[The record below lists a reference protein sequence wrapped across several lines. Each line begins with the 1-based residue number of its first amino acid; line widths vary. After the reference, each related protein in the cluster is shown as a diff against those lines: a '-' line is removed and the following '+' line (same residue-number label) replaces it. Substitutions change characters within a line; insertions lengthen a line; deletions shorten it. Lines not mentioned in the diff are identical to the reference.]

1 VPAPHAAAGAAK
13 RAGAARR
20 AAVRRNRERQE
31 KRMSMPRFA
40 IQRPIMMAMI
50 CSIVVLLG
58 AISLTRLPVDL
69 LPDIQQPT
77 ITVRM
82 NYPGVGPLEME
93 ELITRPLEQAL
104 SATAGLEQLNSNSS
118 EGNSNLRLNF
128 SWGTDLSEA
137 MNDMR
142 TRIDRV
148 RGRLP
153 EDADPPTIFKFDS
166 NSAPIMGLGVEG
178 DYDRVTLREMAENIL
193 SPRLERVPGVA
204 SVTVNGGLRRQIHV
218 ELSKEKIQALDLS
231 VDRVVNL
238 LKKENQNIPLGEIY
252 RGDMTY
258 LVRSQGQ
265 FSDLDQIRDLVVLTK
280 GAVPVYMKDI
290 AEVKDAT
297 EDVRSVLRINGRS
310 AVRMNVQKQSGT
322 NTVQIA
328 ELVRKEVDRI
338 NREVQGVKLT
348 VIDDSARF
356 IERSINAVKEH
367 VMIGSVLVIFIIFLF
382 LRNFRSTLIVATS
395 IPISVIGTFA
405 LLYFSGLTL
414 NTMTFGGLAL
424 GVGMVVDAAIVV
436 LENSFRHMEHHGKD
450 RLTASIDG
458 SEEVWSAIL
467 SSILTHIAV
476 FVPLLFL
483 TGVSSIM
490 FRQLSVVVVF
500 SLLMSLFV
508 AVTLV
513 PVLCSKL
520 LVLPPPADQRSG
532 LGGRLY
538 TFSERALEKMDDGY
552 RRLIHLALAHRPT
565 VVAISVASV
574 IAAMVILPTIP
585 TELSTQADEG
595 QVNVSVELAIGTRV
609 ERTDAVLQRLEQMLP
624 TLVPEARDIIVNGG
638 GGQGP
643 GFGPGGGSGHR
654 GNLQIMLTPK
664 DERKRSSEQIASE
677 LRRQLSGLP
686 GVIIRANAWGGN
698 NQMARFLSGGQNGGG
713 RLALEIRGEDLDDAR
728 RLAQGAKSL
737 MDTTPGVA
745 DARVGRDEGRPELA
759 VHVDRP
765 KAALLGLTVTD
776 IANTIRT
783 NVAGTQAAMY
793 REKGNEYPIVVRLRE
808 EERQQISD
816 VHDVL
821 VNTTMGQVMPA
832 KNLVTVA
839 NETGP
844 VQIERKNQQRIV
856 TVSAEPETT
865 LSEAVKAVEA
875 RLPELGV
882 PQEFNVGFGAEV
894 EEQAKAFNQLRMV
907 LILALVLVYAVMAS
921 QYESLRDPF
930 IIMFSVPTA
939 AIGVVLALKL
949 TGTSFNMQA
958 YIGIIMLAGIVVSN
972 GILLVDY
979 TNVLRRRD
987 GLPLRE
993 AVELA
998 GRTRLRP
1005 ILMTSIATA
1014 LGLVPMSLGIGEGS
1028 ELQVPL
1034 ARVVIGGLTTSLLI
1048 TLVLVP
1054 TVYTIFEEGFS
1065 AFRKRPQ
1072 ETKPAL

>member
-1 VPAPHAAAGAAK
+1 
-13 RAGAARR
+13 
-20 AAVRRNRERQE
+20 
-31 KRMSMPRFA
+31 MSIPRIA
-40 IQRPIMMAMI
+40 IQRPIMMTMI
-50 CSIVVLLG
+50 SAIVILLG

-77 ITVRM
+77 ITVRIS
-82 NYPGVGPLEME
+82 YPGVGPLEIE
-93 ELITRPLEQAL
+93 ELLTRPLEQAL
-104 SATAGLEQLNSNSS
+104 SATAGLEQINSS
-118 EGNSNLRLNF
+118 SQEGSANLRLNF
-128 SWGTDLSEA
+128 AWGTDLNEA

-148 RGRLP
+148 RARLP

-166 NSAPIMGLGVEG
+166 NSMPIMGLGVEG
-178 DYDRVTLREMAENIL
+178 NYDRVTLRELAENVL
-193 SPRLERVPGVA
+193 SPRLERTPGVA

-231 VDRVVNL
+231 VDRVVNIL
-238 LKKENQNIPLGEIY
+238 RTENQNIPLGEIY

-265 FSDLDQIRDLVVLTK
+265 FSNLDQIRDLVVLTRDN
-280 GAVPVYMKDI
+280 VPVYLRDI
-290 AEVKDAT
+290 AEVKDST
-297 EDVRSVLRINGRS
+297 EDVRSVLRINGK
-310 AVRMNVQKQSGT
+310 AGVRMNVQKQSGT

-328 ELVRKEVDRI
+328 QAVRQEVERI
-338 NREVQGVKLT
+338 NREVPGVKLT
-348 VIDDSARF
+348 VIDDSAKF

-367 VMIGSVLVIFIIFLF
+367 VMIGSVLVIVVIFLF
-382 LRNFRSTLIVATS
+382 LRNFRSTLIVCTS

-424 GVGMVVDAAIVV
+424 GVGMIVDAAIVV

-450 RLTASIDG
+450 RVTASIDG

-483 TGVSSIM
+483 TGISSIM

-520 LVLPPPADQRSG
+520 LVLPPPKELRTG
-532 LGGRLY
+532 LGGKLY
-538 TFSERALEKMDDGY
+538 TLSERVLDGMDEGY
-552 RRLIHLALAHRPT
+552 RRLIHLALGHRPS
-565 VVAISVASV
+565 VIAVSVASV
-574 IAAMVILPTIP
+574 IAAVFIMRTIP
-585 TELSTQADEG
+585 TEFSTQADEG
-595 QVNVSVELAIGTRV
+595 QVNVNVELAIGTRV
-609 ERTDAVLQRLEQMLP
+609 ERTDAILARLEEMIPQ
-624 TLVPEARDIIVNGG
+624 LVPELESMIVNGG

-654 GNLQIMLTPK
+654 GNINLMLRPK
-664 DERKRSSEQIASE
+664 DDRERSSEQIAFE

-686 GVIIRANAWGGN
+686 GVIIRANASGGN
-698 NQMARFLSGGQNGGG
+698 NQMNRFLSGGNNNSG
-713 RLALEIRGEDLDDAR
+713 RLALEIRGEDLGDAR
-728 RLAQGAKSL
+728 RLAQDAKSL
-737 MDTTPGVA
+737 MDSTPGIA

-759 VHVDRP
+759 VHVERP
-765 KAALLGLTVTD
+765 KAALLGLTVTG

-793 REKGNEYPIVVRLRE
+793 REQGNEYPIIVRLRE
-808 EERQQISD
+808 SERQAVAD
-816 VHDVL
+816 VQDVL
-821 VNTTMGQVMPA
+821 VSSAMGQVLPA
-832 KNLVTVA
+832 KNLVTVEQ
-839 NETGP
+839 ETGP

-856 TVSAEPETT
+856 TVSAEPEAT
-865 LSEAVKAVEA
+865 LSDAVKAVES
-875 RLPELGV
+875 RLPQLGV
-882 PQEFNVGFGAEV
+882 PKEFNVGFGAEV

-987 GLPLRE
+987 GLPIRE

-1054 TVYTIFEEGFS
+1054 TVYTLFEEGLDG
-1065 AFRKRPQ
+1065 FRFRRGA
-1072 ETKPAL
+1072 KPAGGGAL

>member
-1 VPAPHAAAGAAK
+1 
-13 RAGAARR
+13 
-20 AAVRRNRERQE
+20 
-31 KRMSMPRFA
+31 MSMPRFA

-595 QVNVSVELAIGTRV
+595 QVNVSVELPIGTRV

-654 GNLQIMLTPK
+654 GNMQIMLTPK

>member
-1 VPAPHAAAGAAK
+1 
-13 RAGAARR
+13 
-20 AAVRRNRERQE
+20 
-31 KRMSMPRFA
+31 MSIPRTA
-40 IQRPIMMAMI
+40 IERPIMMAMI
-50 CSIVVLLG
+50 SAIVILLG

-77 ITVRM
+77 ITVRV
-82 NYPGVGPLEME
+82 NYPGVGPLEIE
-93 ELITRPLEQAL
+93 ELLTRPLEQAL
-104 SATAGLEQLNSNSS
+104 SATAGLEQINSS
-118 EGNSNLRLNF
+118 SQEGNANLRLNF
-128 SWGTDLSEA
+128 AWSTDLNEA

-148 RGRLP
+148 RARLP

-166 NSAPIMGLGVEG
+166 NSSPIMGLGVEG
-178 DYDRVTLREMAENIL
+178 NYDRVTLRELAENVL
-193 SPRLERVPGVA
+193 SPRLERTPGVA

-231 VDRVVNL
+231 IDRVVNIL
-238 LKKENQNIPLGEIY
+238 RTENQNIPLGEIY

-265 FSDLDQIRDLVVLTK
+265 FSNLDQIRDLVVLTRTN
-280 GAVPVYMKDI
+280 VPVYLRDI
-290 AEVKDAT
+290 AEVKDST
-297 EDVRSVLRINGRS
+297 EDVRSVLRINGK
-310 AVRMNVQKQSGT
+310 AGVRMNVQKQSGT

-328 ELVRKEVDRI
+328 QAVRSEVERI
-338 NREVQGVKLT
+338 NREVPGVKLT
-348 VIDDSARF
+348 VIDDSAKF

-367 VMIGSVLVIFIIFLF
+367 VMIGSVLVIVVIFLF
-382 LRNFRSTLIVATS
+382 LRNFRSTLIVCTS
-395 IPISVIGTFA
+395 IPISVVGTFA
-405 LLYFSGLTL
+405 LLYFAGLTL

-424 GVGMVVDAAIVV
+424 GVGMIVDAAIVV

-450 RLTASIDG
+450 RRTASIDG

-467 SSILTHIAV
+467 ASILTHIAV

-483 TGVSSIM
+483 TGISSIM

-520 LVLPPPADQRSG
+520 LVLPPPREERTG
-532 LGGRLY
+532 LGGKLY
-538 TFSERALEKMDDGY
+538 TLSEKVLDGMDEGY
-552 RRLIHLALAHRPT
+552 RRLIHLALAHRP
-565 VVAISVASV
+565 SVIGLSIASV
-574 IAAMVILPTIP
+574 IAAVFIMRTIP
-585 TELSTQADEG
+585 TEFSSQADEG

-609 ERTDAVLQRLEQMLP
+609 ERTDAILARLEEMIPQ
-624 TLVPEARDIIVNGG
+624 LVPELESMIVNGG
-638 GGQGP
+638 GGGGGMGGG

-654 GNLQIMLTPK
+654 GNINLMLKPK
-664 DERKRSSEQIASE
+664 DDRKRSSEQIAFE

-686 GVIIRANAWGGN
+686 GVVIRANASGGN
-698 NQMARFLSGGQNGGG
+698 NQMNRFLSGGNNNNG
-713 RLALEIRGEDLDDAR
+713 RLALEIRGENLADAR
-728 RLAQGAKSL
+728 RLAQDAKAL
-737 MDTTPGVA
+737 MDNTPGIA

-759 VHVDRP
+759 VRVDRP
-765 KAALLGLTVTD
+765 KAALLGLTVTG

-793 REKGNEYPIVVRLRE
+793 RESGNEYPIIVRLRE
-808 EERQQISD
+808 SERQQIDDVSD
-816 VHDVL
+816 VL
-821 VNTTMGQVMPA
+821 LSSAQGQVLPA
-832 KNLVTVA
+832 KNLMTVER
-839 NETGP
+839 ETGP

-856 TVSAEPETT
+856 TVSAEPEAT
-865 LSEAVKAVEA
+865 LSDAVKAVET
-875 RLPELGV
+875 RLPQLGV
-882 PQEFNVGFGAEV
+882 PKEFNVGFGAEV

-993 AVELA
+993 AVEMA

-1054 TVYTIFEEGFS
+1054 TVYTLFEEGLG
-1065 AFRKRPQ
+1065 AFRRGA
-1072 ETKPAL
+1072 KPAAGSAH

>member
-1 VPAPHAAAGAAK
+1 
-13 RAGAARR
+13 
-20 AAVRRNRERQE
+20 
-31 KRMSMPRFA
+31 MSIPRFA
-40 IQRPIMMAMI
+40 IHRPIMMAMI
-50 CSIVVLLG
+50 SSIVILLG

-104 SATAGLEQLNSNSS
+104 SATAGLEQLNSTSS

-128 SWGTDLSEA
+128 TWGSDLSEA

-148 RGRLP
+148 RNRLP

-166 NSAPIMGLGVEG
+166 NSQPIMGIGVEG
-178 DYDRVTLREMAENIL
+178 NYDRVTLREMGENIL

-231 VDRVVNL
+231 VDRVVSI
-238 LKKENQNIPLGEIY
+238 LKTENQNIPLGEIY

-265 FSDLDQIRDLVVLTK
+265 FSDLNQIRDLVILTK
-280 GAVPVYMKDI
+280 NNVPVYMKDI
-290 AEVKDAT
+290 AEVKDGT
-297 EDVRSVLRINGRS
+297 EDVRSVLRINGRPG
-310 AVRMNVQKQSGT
+310 VRMNVQKQSGT

-328 ELVRKEVDRI
+328 QLVRAEIERI
-338 NREVQGVKLT
+338 NREIPGVQLT

-367 VMIGSVLVIFIIFLF
+367 VMIGSILVIVVIFMF
-382 LRNFRSTLIVATS
+382 LRNFRSTLIVCTS
-395 IPISVIGTFA
+395 IPISVVGTFA
-405 LLYFSGLTL
+405 LLYFSGMTL

-424 GVGMVVDAAIVV
+424 GVGMIVDAAIVV

-450 RLTASIDG
+450 RMTASIDG

-467 SSILTHIAV
+467 ASILTHIAV

-520 LVLPPPADQRSG
+520 LVLPPPPEKRSG
-532 LGGRLY
+532 FGGYLY
-538 TFSERALEKMDDGY
+538 TFSERMLNGLDEGY
-552 RRLIHLALAHRPT
+552 RRLIHLALAHRPSVIGLSLAS
-565 VVAISVASV
+565 VVAAI
-574 IAAMVILPTIP
+574 VILPTIP
-585 TELSTQADEG
+585 TEFSTQTDEG
-595 QVNVSVELAIGTRV
+595 QVNVNVELAIGTRV
-609 ERTDAVLQRLEQMLP
+609 ERTDAVLARLEQMLP
-624 TLVPEARDIIVNGG
+624 TLVPEARTFIVQGG
-638 GGQGP
+638 SGQGP
-643 GFGPGGGSGHR
+643 GFGGPGGGAGHR
-654 GNLQIMLTPK
+654 GQIQIMLTPK
-664 DERKRSSEQIASE
+664 DERKRSSEQIAMQ
-677 LRRQLSGLP
+677 LRRELSGLP
-686 GVIIRANAWGGN
+686 GVVIRANASGGN
-698 NQMARFLSGGQNGGG
+698 NQMNRFLSGGGNNNFGG
-713 RLALEIRGEDLDDAR
+713 RLALEIRGEDLGEAR
-728 RLAQGAKSL
+728 RLAQGAKTL
-737 MDTTPGVA
+737 MDSTPGVA

-759 VHVDRP
+759 VRVDRP
-765 KAALLGLTVTD
+765 KAALLGLTVTS

-793 REKGNEYPIVVRLRE
+793 REHGNEYPIVVRLRE
-808 EERQQISD
+808 EERQAVSD
-816 VHDVL
+816 VGDVL
-821 VNTTMGQVMPA
+821 VNTTSGQATPA
-832 KNLVTVA
+832 KNLVHVE

-856 TVSAEPETT
+856 TVSAEPEAT
-865 LSEAVKAVEA
+865 LSDAVQAVQD
-875 RLPELGV
+875 RLPQLGV
-882 PQEFNVGFGAEV
+882 SQDFSVGFGAEV

-907 LILALVLVYAVMAS
+907 LILALILVYAVMAS

-993 AVELA
+993 AVETA

-1054 TVYTIFEEGFS
+1054 TVYTLFEEGWKGLRHK
-1065 AFRKRPQ
+1065 ADA
-1072 ETKPAL
+1072 PAH